1 MERETIILR
10 MDQTPSIDNLRGY
23 PDEVVKHLGKLLAE
37 GVPARQ
43 DPNRHHF
50 YDIEHP
56 NGSFFIHVNPHSRRV
71 ILLAKWER

>member
-1 MERETIILR
+1 MILR
-10 MDQTPSIDNLRGY
+10 MDQTPWIDNLRGY
-23 PDEVVKHLGKLLAE
+23 PDEVLNQLGKLLAE

-56 NGSFFIHVNPHSRRV
+56 DRSFFIHVIPNSRRV